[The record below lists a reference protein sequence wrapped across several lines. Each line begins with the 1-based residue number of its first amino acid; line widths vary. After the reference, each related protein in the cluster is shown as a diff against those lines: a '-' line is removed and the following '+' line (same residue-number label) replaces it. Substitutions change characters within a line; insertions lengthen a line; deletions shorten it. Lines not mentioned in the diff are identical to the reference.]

1 MRRRLL
7 CALDLEW
14 TVCFG
19 SGMDSCVLWIWN
31 GLSSLDLVLT
41 ACALALDSTVFALDL
56 DWDVVVSV
64 LNFAALLFLNWLDLS
79 VPRN

>member
-1 MRRRLL
+1 MDSMLWMRRRLL

-14 TVCFG
+14 SLCA
-19 SGMDSCVLWIWN
+19 
-31 GLSSLDLVLT
+31 LDLEWTLSAFDLVWT
-41 ACALALDSTVFALDL
+41 ACALDLDSTVFALDL